1 MALGVILGLYIPYI
15 EILMKKRDVKTYIQ
29 NPYDLKKD
37 NMQKKT
43 TLTKDG
49 RVWKNDLLKFDMTSQ
64 RGYK

>member
-1 MALGVILGLYIPYI
+1 
-15 EILMKKRDVKTYIQ
+15 MKKRDVKTYIQ

-37 NMQKKT
+37 NVQKKT